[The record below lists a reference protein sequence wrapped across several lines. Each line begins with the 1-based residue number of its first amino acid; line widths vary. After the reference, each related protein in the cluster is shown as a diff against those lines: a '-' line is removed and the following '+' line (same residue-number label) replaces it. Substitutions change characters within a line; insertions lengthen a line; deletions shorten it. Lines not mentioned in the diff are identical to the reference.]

1 MLKLEQDTSKAGF
14 RGEHPITAGGRALAS
29 TPRPGVVGD
38 PRHKERGSSIA
49 AIGCAVVEER
59 REEVKQPGCGR
70 AKCALTPAKEVS

>member
-49 AIGCAVVEER
+49 AI
-59 REEVKQPGCGR
+59 KQQRSQQR
-70 AKCALTPAKEVS
+70 AKGAQLSKSGAKK